1 MILNA
6 SLGVLLVPI
15 VLGLILA
22 GIGTAFEMVIGRGL
36 WSQKLAE
43 AGMLLVFSPLLS
55 FIACL
60 LAIPVAVWALR
71 RGFAGW
77 AVACLAGM
85 LATFVVFVVVNRDF
99 DPAVLYVSMI
109 FGLPFGGLYWLS
121 ARIMHRDVF
130 TV

>member
-22 GIGTAFEMVIGRGL
+22 GVGTAFEMLIGRGP
-36 WSQKLAE
+36 WGQKLGE
-43 AGMLLVFSPLLS
+43 AGMLLVFSPFLS
-55 FIACL
+55 FFACL
-60 LAIPVAVWALR
+60 LAIPAAAWALR
-71 RGFAGW
+71 RGLAGW
-77 AVACLAGM
+77 AVASLAGM
-85 LATFVVFVVVNRDF
+85 FATFVVFAVVNRDL
-99 DPAVLYVSMI
+99 DLTVVYVSAI